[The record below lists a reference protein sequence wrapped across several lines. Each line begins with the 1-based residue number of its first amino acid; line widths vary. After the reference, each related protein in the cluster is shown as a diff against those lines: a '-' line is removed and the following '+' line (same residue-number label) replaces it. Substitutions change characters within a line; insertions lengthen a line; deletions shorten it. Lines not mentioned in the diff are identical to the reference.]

1 MPPSYNL
8 KNSAVKRILQEA
20 KELANEQTS
29 EYEAHPLEDN
39 IFEWHFTVI
48 GPDDTDFEG
57 GRYHGRILLPA
68 EYPFKPPH
76 LIFLTPNGRFEL
88 NAKVCL
94 SITDHHPEFWQPA
107 WGIRT
112 VLLAVMGFFPTS
124 AQGAVGGLDYPKEE
138 RQKLAKLSKNWKC
151 IVCQVKNDDFIM
163 TSDDTT
169 KRPPAHTN
177 EELPAFTFTTA
188 TLEDTSV
195 TSSSSSN
202 LKDTSSS
209 LPGSG
214 TDGAPSAVT
223 KPDDTTTA
231 TPPLSSSP
239 ISLTTNTASS
249 VASSST
255 RRRNTSPQHAIS
267 SSSTSA
273 SGSASSSTP
282 QPLSPHPGPPAWLD
296 ALIGVCIIVLLYML
310 YQKYM

>member
-20 KELANEQTS
+20 KELANEQTC

-151 IVCQVKNDDFIM
+151 TVCQVKNDDFIM
-163 TSDDTT
+163 PGDDTT
-169 KRPPAHTN
+169 NRPPVHTN

-188 TLEDTSV
+188 TSEN
-195 TSSSSSN
+195 TSSSSSSDI
-202 LKDTSSS
+202 KDTSSS
-209 LPGSG
+209 LSGSG
-214 TDGAPSAVT
+214 TDGAPPSAVT

-231 TPPLSSSP
+231 TSPLSSSP

-249 VASSST
+249 EASSS
-255 RRRNTSPQHAIS
+255 RRRGNISPQHAIPS
-267 SSSTSA
+267 SSRSA
-273 SGSASSSTP
+273 STSASSSTP
-282 QPLSPHPGPPAWLD
+282 QPISPHPGPPAWLD
-296 ALIGVCIIVLLYML
+296 ALIGACVMVLLYML